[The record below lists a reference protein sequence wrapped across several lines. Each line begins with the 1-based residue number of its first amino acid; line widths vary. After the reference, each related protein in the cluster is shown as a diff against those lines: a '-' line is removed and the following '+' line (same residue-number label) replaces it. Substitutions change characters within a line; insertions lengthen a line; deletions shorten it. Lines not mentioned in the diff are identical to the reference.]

1 MYVIRYIP
9 PRYSGSRICFRSRL
23 RTRGEDCALIEVA
36 RLKPP
41 RDAGAGLG
49 RVVTEA
55 AEEEIHSRR
64 SSILTSRPKVS
75 AFPCD
80 GRAVIVQTVRPQRG
94 PRSLFRRRRPGGTR
108 LSGPR
113 VLRGRSR
120 SPGSEAAKAGS
131 GTFASILTKNAWF

>member
-9 PRYSGSRICFRSRL
+9 PRYSGSRICSRSRL
-23 RTRGEDCALIEVA
+23 RTRGEDRALIGVA

-49 RVVTEA
+49 RVVTDA

-64 SSILTSRPKVS
+64 SSFLASRLKVS

-80 GRAVIVQTVRPQRG
+80 GRAVNVQTVRPQRG
-94 PRSLFRRRRPGGTR
+94 PRCLFGRRRPGGTR
-108 LSGPR
+108 LSGPH
-113 VLRGRSR
+113 VLCGRSR
-120 SPGSEAAKAGS
+120 LPGSEAAEAGS
-131 GTFASILTKNAWF
+131 GTSASILTKNAWF